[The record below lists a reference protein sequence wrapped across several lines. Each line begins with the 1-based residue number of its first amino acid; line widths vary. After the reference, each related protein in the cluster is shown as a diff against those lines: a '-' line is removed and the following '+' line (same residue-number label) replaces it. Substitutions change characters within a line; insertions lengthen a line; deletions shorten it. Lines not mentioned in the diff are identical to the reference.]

1 MTTDAP
7 TETAAD
13 PTKLYDPDDPR
24 YYGYTRFQFRL
35 WHGMTTWAFV
45 KMINGRAKYISP
57 QRYGLFL
64 SVLLLSLLHS
74 LLAIFVRI
82 FYTGRIRRT
91 QFAGDPVCI
100 LGFQRSGT
108 TFLNELIA
116 CDDRFAYPDNLQ
128 CIMPESF
135 ILAEKRLRK
144 SNSIMKMEKRPMD
157 DMDMS
162 MDAPQE
168 DEIALL
174 NSGVPSPYSQ
184 IAFPSAGEFYHEAL
198 EQQQS
203 DPDMRRKWVRAWVW
217 FLRKVQFR
225 NPGKRLLLKSPTH
238 TVRVGL
244 IRETFP
250 DAKFIHITRNPYR
263 IFHSNLKLGKAL
275 SVTQGFEAKGM
286 TDAQMIEE
294 LIEGFPVF
302 HEAYEEQKAE
312 VAEGNLVTVRY
323 EELVRDPIAV
333 MRQIYEALDLPDIE
347 HAVPAMQAYVD
358 SRKGY
363 TPNTYKE
370 DPEIVRMINDN
381 WGIYFDA
388 YGYDRLPAEGDAPP
402 VNEAIVTEDGA
413 APGAPE
419 DDPADTATTEVP
431 NASHG

>member
-1 MTTDAP
+1 MTTDAR
-7 TETAAD
+7 TEATED
-13 PTKLYDPDDPR
+13 PTKIYDQDDPR

-35 WHGMTTWAFV
+35 WHGMTTWAFI
-45 KMINGRAKYISP
+45 KMINGRFKYISP
-57 QRYGLFL
+57 QRYGLFA
-64 SVLLLSLLHS
+64 SVILVSLLHNF
-74 LLAIFVRI
+74 LAVCVKI
-82 FYTGRIRRT
+82 FYTGRIKRT
-91 QFAGDPVCI
+91 EFAGDPVCI
-100 LGFQRSGT
+100 IGFQRSGT

-128 CIMPESF
+128 CIMPETF
-135 ILAEKRLRK
+135 ILAERRLRR

-198 EQQQS
+198 QEQQS
-203 DPDMRRKWVRAWVW
+203 DPEMRRKWVEAWVW

-225 NPGKRLLLKSPTH
+225 NKGKRLLLKSPTH
-238 TVRVGL
+238 TVRVSL

-250 DAKFIHITRNPYR
+250 AAKFIHITRNPYR

-286 TDAQMIEE
+286 TDEAMIEE

-302 HEAYEEQKAE
+302 HEAYEEQK
-312 VAEGNLVTVRY
+312 VDVPEGNLVTVAY
-323 EELVRDPIAV
+323 EDLVKDPIAV
-333 MRQIYEALDLPDIE
+333 IRRIYSELGLPDIE
-347 HAVPAMQAYVD
+347 HAIPAMQAYVD

-363 TPNTYKE
+363 TPNKYKE
-370 DPEIVRMINDN
+370 DPEIVKMINDN

-388 YGYDRLPAEGDAPP
+388 YGYDRLPVEGEEAP
-402 VNEAIVTEDGA
+402 VNEAIVTADGE
-413 APGAPE
+413 APGTPE
-419 DDPADTATTEVP
+419 DEQADKQTGT
-431 NASHG
+431 